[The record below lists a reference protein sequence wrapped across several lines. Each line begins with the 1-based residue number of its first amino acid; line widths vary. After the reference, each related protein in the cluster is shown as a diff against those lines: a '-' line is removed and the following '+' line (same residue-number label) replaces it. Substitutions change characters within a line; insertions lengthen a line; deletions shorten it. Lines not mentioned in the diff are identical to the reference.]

1 VTVVVEK
8 AQTTDTAQDLPEKA
22 LAPWGLRAAAFSVD
36 VLPGLAVVATLALTS
51 FTLPARGV
59 WWWVCVS
66 VLSAVVLL
74 VLVNRLLLPTITG
87 WSLGRALFSIA
98 VVRRDGTPISPWR
111 LLLRDLAHLLD
122 TAALLIGWLWPLWDP
137 ERRTFADML
146 TRTEVLRVI
155 PHERPE
161 KVRQW
166 TAVALLTAATLCL
179 DGTAV
184 GYEVVYG
191 RAQATDKVRAVIA
204 IQGPRIVEQM
214 LTYDPKTLR
223 EDFDRA
229 LSLTTDRY
237 RPELA
242 AQQQSVAK
250 GHPVIN
256 EYVTSASSILSAT
269 PDRATMLLF
278 MQGRRGAGDEVR
290 YITASVRVKFVKG
303 RDDHWRVDD
312 LTVVTKPKPKPP
324 GNGK

>member
-1 VTVVVEK
+1 MTVVVEK
-8 AQTTDTAQDLPEKA
+8 AQTTDAAQDLPEKA

-59 WWWVCVS
+59 WWWVCLS
-66 VLSAVVLL
+66 VLGAVVLL

-87 WSLGRALFSIA
+87 WSLGRALFGIA
-98 VVRRDGTPISPWR
+98 VVRRDGTHISPWW

-184 GYEVVYG
+184 GYEVVYAEG
-191 RAQATDKVRAVIA
+191 PGYRQVSRRDFDTGSAHRRTDADLRPEDSAGKFRPRAVVDHRQISA
-204 IQGPRIVEQM
+204 RIGRSTAGGGEGP
-214 LTYDPKTLR
+214 
-223 EDFDRA
+223 
-229 LSLTTDRY
+229 S
-237 RPELA
+237 
-242 AQQQSVAK
+242 
-250 GHPVIN
+250 GH
-256 EYVTSASSILSAT
+256 
-269 PDRATMLLF
+269 
-278 MQGRRGAGDEVR
+278 Q
-290 YITASVRVKFVKG
+290 
-303 RDDHWRVDD
+303 
-312 LTVVTKPKPKPP
+312 
-324 GNGK
+324 